1 MPYKPKSSRPS
12 AMWLAYA
19 ACYFAMLLICTAAFL
34 SCNGKNNAVDSPA
47 ATQERLTLRLPL
59 DSDVPTLDPIHITD
73 VRSAAVARQ
82 IFSTL
87 VRYNKDLKLV
97 PDAAEKWEVSSD
109 KLTLRFYIRKGVK
122 FHNGRELT
130 AEDFVYSFNRLADTK
145 EVSERASLLR
155 DVAGYADFRSGKA
168 ANLSGVKAASQYT
181 LELELSKPYSPFLA
195 TLAMINFA
203 AVPRE
208 VVEAAPKDQPGYF
221 AHHPEGSGPF
231 TLVEWKTDSYMLIKS
246 FPDYFGGKPSLDTVL
261 YKVIPDM
268 TTQLTAYENGELDAT
283 NIPVGSLRRLSRD
296 PEYKSQYHRKDLIAT
311 QFYVLNMEKDPWMN
325 RPFADMKKLRQ
336 ALNYA
341 INREYI
347 AEEILEGRY
356 QPFVGIIPP
365 AMSEWYNPANKVEP
379 HYTYNVDKARQLLE
393 ESGHPQGMYIPQM
406 PMFYNN
412 FSVYPQIALQVA
424 DFLKDVSVNVDP
436 QILEWTT
443 FLDTMRGG
451 DYMIGRCGWVA
462 DYPDPDTFLWQL
474 LASENSGWQDN
485 WARYKNPKFDALVEK
500 ARVEFDKEKRKLL
513 YWQAEQIAIDDAP
526 WIFLFAQT
534 ANVLIKPEVQGI
546 ELSGMDVDAS
556 FPNNDMSK
564 VRIVESAKQ

>member
-1 MPYKPKSSRPS
+1 M
-12 AMWLAYA
+12 
-19 ACYFAMLLICTAAFL
+19 
-34 SCNGKNNAVDSPA
+34 
-47 ATQERLTLRLPL
+47 TLRLPL

-87 VRYNKDLKLV
+87 VRYDKDLKLV
-97 PDAAEKWEVSSD
+97 PDAAEKWEVSDD
-109 KLTLRFYIRKGVK
+109 KLTLRFYLEEGVK

-130 AEDFVYSFNRLADTK
+130 AEDFVYSFNRLADAT

-155 DVAGYADFRSGKA
+155 DVTGYADFRSGKA
-168 ANLSGVKAASQYT
+168 DKLAGVKATSQYT

-208 VVEAAPKDQPGYF
+208 VVEAAPEDQPGYF

-246 FPDYFGGKPSLDTVL
+246 FPGYFGGKPNLDAVL
-261 YKVIPDM
+261 YKVIPDL
-268 TTQLTAYENGELDAT
+268 TTQLTAYENNELDAT

-296 PEYKSQYHRKDLIAT
+296 AEYKAQYRRKDLIAT

-325 RPFADMKKLRQ
+325 RAFADKKKLRQ

-365 AMSEWYNPANKVEP
+365 AMAEWYNPSNKVEP
-379 HYTYNVDKARQLLE
+379 HYTYNVDKARQFLD

-412 FSVYPQIALQVA
+412 FSVYPHIAMQVA
-424 DFLKDVSVNVDP
+424 DFLKDISVNVEP
-436 QILEWTT
+436 QTLEWTT

-451 DYMIGRCGWVA
+451 EFMIGRCGWVA

-474 LASENSGWQDN
+474 LASENAGWQDN
-485 WARYKNPKFDALVEK
+485 WARYKNPKFDELVEK

-564 VRIVESAKQ
+564 VRIIENVAK